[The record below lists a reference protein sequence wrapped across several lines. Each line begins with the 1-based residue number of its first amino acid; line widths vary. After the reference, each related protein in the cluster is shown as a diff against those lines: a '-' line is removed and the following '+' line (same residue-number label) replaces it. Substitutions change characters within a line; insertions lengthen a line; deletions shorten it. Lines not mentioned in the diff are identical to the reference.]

1 MAKQI
6 LEVTDVRITNVP
18 QWTPSADG
26 ALLSSLSTTGVPK
39 LPLAPA
45 NHKLANPRLWYSSGA
60 TWEKTAAAVTKSG
73 FPATA
78 AMCSFRFYGALR
90 GCVPKRTEVTLPV
103 GKDGVPLIGRAAD
116 VKPAAGVP
124 TVVVVAKPAAV
135 AVPLPAAVEKDADE
149 EQSKKRKRK
158 SDDEDDVVPNE
169 AAAVTKKVKAD
180 DDDKEAKKRAKEA
193 EKEAKR
199 AEKEAK
205 KRAKEAEKEAKRKL
219 KEEAKAAKGK

>member
-18 QWTPSADG
+18 QWTPTADG
-26 ALLSSLSTTGVPK
+26 ALLSTLSTTGVPK

-45 NHKLANPRLWYSSGA
+45 NHKLANPRLWYSSAA

-103 GKDGVPLIGRAAD
+103 GKDGVPLIGRA
-116 VKPAAGVP
+116 KPVDAVP
-124 TVVVVAKPAAV
+124 VDAVPVVPPVVVVAKPAV
-135 AVPLPAAVEKDADE
+135 AVEKGAGE
-149 EQSKKRKRK
+149 EKNKKRKRK
-158 SDDEDDVVPNE
+158 SDNEVEVVPNE
-169 AAAVTKKVKAD
+169 AATVTKKVKAD
-180 DDDKEAKKRAKEA
+180 TDDDKEAKRRAKEA

-205 KRAKEAEKEAKRKL
+205 KRAKVAEKEAKRKA
-219 KEEAKAAKGK
+219 KDEAKAAKGK